1 MEQKKTAQVQ
11 VLLKVGVKN
20 EKYYSYTSFLMLC
33 CLKDFF
39 YMLCYF
45 NLVKIGTMYPSLT
58 IKGEKM
64 IRDYCDIVCSTKLLV
79 TTGNSNQQITENV
92 MYDVMYDVNVKIKI
106 ETCVC
111 CILAY

>member
-1 MEQKKTAQVQ
+1 M
-11 VLLKVGVKN
+11 LLKVGVKN

-79 TTGNSNQQITENV
+79 TTGNSNQ
-92 MYDVMYDVNVKIKI
+92 
-106 ETCVC
+106 
-111 CILAY
+111 